1 MTGFVSGG
9 SVYVNNPSAF
19 TITYD
24 NAALSYSSQSASL
37 EIYSG
42 KIIGYAL
49 PYNVG
54 TISVV

>member
-9 SVYVNNPSAF
+9 SVFVNNPSAF

-24 NAALSYSSQSASL
+24 NPAYSYYSQSASL
-37 EIYSG
+37 QIYSG
-42 KIIGYAL
+42 KIIGYGL
-49 PYNVG
+49 SYNTG